1 MPRGNRLA
9 KKFRRLPTISTLS
22 TGLVPNISLL
32 RLGTDVHGDQVIG
45 TAVPASLG
53 RSATARRG
61 RQGQRSDLRRQAMLR
76 LFGVETGQVGTR
88 RRKSSVFLARRG
100 SKHFG
105 VESEAGRERA
115 GPKKGRRISDGFDF
129 GQAGRLKERRSSGL
143 SFGRPV
149 WLLARESSSVGSDA

>member
-1 MPRGNRLA
+1 MFP
-9 KKFRRLPTISTLS
+9 ISPLS
-22 TGLVPNISLL
+22 TGLFPNFSLL
-32 RLGTDVHGDQVIG
+32 RLGRDVHGDQVIG

-53 RSATARRG
+53 KSATARRE

-76 LFGVETGQVGTR
+76 LFGADAGQVGTR

-105 VESEAGRERA
+105 VESKAGRERI

-129 GQAGRLKERRSSGL
+129 GQAGQVEGKTILRVVIR
-143 SFGRPV
+143 
-149 WLLARESSSVGSDA
+149 